1 MTQTSR
7 GNESH
12 TGSHSNGCRGV
23 VSFHAPPPVGDGPL
37 PGHHCREKAEHLL
50 LNTHSDSSEAL
61 AALCRAHCERRA
73 VYARR
78 WRCCSKAPNKPRQ
91 CRGTC
96 AAANAPRA
104 SGASG
109 QPQVRSQ
116 LYARSASLFFRWRWF
131 HFQKQRCTMCLGSS
145 AAFNCSGVVTYRT

>member
-78 WRCCSKAPNKPRQ
+78 WRCCSKAPHKPRQ

-104 SGASG
+104 RAGNRRCVRNCTRVRPPFFLGGGGSTFKNSAVQCASDL
-109 QPQVRSQ
+109 QQHSI
-116 LYARSASLFFRWRWF
+116 
-131 HFQKQRCTMCLGSS
+131 
-145 AAFNCSGVVTYRT
+145 AAVL